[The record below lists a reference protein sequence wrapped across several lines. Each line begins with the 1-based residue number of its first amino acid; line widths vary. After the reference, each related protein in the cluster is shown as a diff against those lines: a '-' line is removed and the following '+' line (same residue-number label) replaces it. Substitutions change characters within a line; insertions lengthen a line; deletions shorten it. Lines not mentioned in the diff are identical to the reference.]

1 MIEIKSEFTGNGVET
16 SINLSGD
23 RFEVLLELGG
33 TLIAIH
39 KKLNEMKLDGDTE
52 KASEEVT
59 TCS

>member
-33 TLIAIH
+33 TLMAIH
-39 KKLNEMKLDGDTE
+39 KKPDEMHLDGGTE
-52 KASEEVT
+52 NSSEEVT